1 VSTAPRHVRGVL
13 WASLLLMA
21 AGVACEEQRDL
32 IAVARNV
39 DACSDDACKP
49 RLDAGPMQQPM
60 DACVGDSCEQPRDAC
75 ADANGCSPVVDVD
88 ADACADPGG
97 CPSPMQ
103 CKSRVCSQTA
113 DHAAFCQSTAP
124 AISLGDSCAG
134 PDKNPSF
141 RNALCIREGLVTKG
155 ELQVEGDVSV
165 DAAAISFGADAHIA
179 GALRYGGSM
188 GPGVTDSSVTLD
200 ARGGVEHSDPNCAV
214 DPALG
219 FDLDSAL
226 KAAEASNDNAS
237 IGDALAK
244 LANFVGD
251 TSVSLPCGQYVAG
264 GLEGDGKLTLHAT
277 GNVIVF
283 VKGNVQLEKGFVI
296 DATANARVT
305 LIVSGSLNVRGGFT
319 LGDPTA
325 DRHLLIAGNGKQLHF
340 SPGTNVIGGSIY
352 APTIELLLDP
362 SATLQVNGAVLV
374 RNANINDKLQVR
386 NAASATA
393 AADSCG
399 VSP

>member
-1 VSTAPRHVRGVL
+1 VRAAV

-32 IAVARNV
+32 VALARHD

-49 RLDAGPMQQPM
+49 PPPDAGPVQMPM
-60 DACVGDSCEQPRDAC
+60 DACAGAGCEAPAPDAC
-75 ADANGCSPVVDVD
+75 PANGCMPVEID
-88 ADACADPGG
+88 ADACAEPGG
-97 CPSPMQ
+97 CPIPMQ
-103 CKSRVCSQTA
+103 CKSRVCSEVA

-124 AISLGDSCAG
+124 SVALGDSCAG

-141 RNALCIREGLVTKG
+141 RYALCIRQGLVTKG

-165 DAAAISFGADAHIA
+165 DATAISFGADAHIA

-188 GPGVTDSSVTLD
+188 PPGSDKGVTFEAL
-200 ARGGVEHSDPNCAV
+200 GGIEHTDPNCAL
-214 DPALG
+214 DPALS
-219 FDLDSAL
+219 FDLDAAL
-226 KAAEASNDNAS
+226 LAAEHTNDDAS

-251 TSVSLPCGQYVAG
+251 TSVTLPCGQYVAG
-264 GLEGDGKLTLHAT
+264 GLQGDGKLTLHAS
-277 GNVIVF
+277 GNVILF
-283 VKGNVQLEKGFVI
+283 VKGNVQIEKGFTV
-296 DATANARVT
+296 DATANSRVT

-319 LGDPTA
+319 LGDA
-325 DRHLLIAGNGKQLHF
+325 KAERHLLIVGNGEQIHF
-340 SPGTNVIGGSIY
+340 SSSTNVIGGSVY
-352 APTIELLLDP
+352 APTIQLLTDS
-362 SATLQVNGAVLV
+362 SASLQVNGAVLV
-374 RNANINDKLQVR
+374 RDANINDKLQVR
-386 NAASATA
+386 DAKAATT